1 MLNNYYIQRDL
12 KGLGYYKG
20 EIDEIIGSQSK
31 QAIKNFQQDF
41 SNYLSVDGIYGNE
54 TDKMLKHIVKECQ
67 AILGAKPDGMWGN
80 DTESKYQQLNN
91 IKYIKR
97 SELACHCGCGANR
110 MDIRLVKILDDIREY
125 YGKPIILTSPVRCIA
140 NNKRC
145 GGTSNS
151 WHIGGTDTS
160 GGWHNKACDFYVVD
174 VKVTE
179 LLNHCIDLRNQGKI
193 RYTYTNDSNM
203 KGVVH
208 IDIGG
213 IK

>member
-1 MLNNYYIQRDL
+1 MIMLNNYYIQKNL

-20 EIDEIIGSQSK
+20 KIDKNIGPQSK
-31 QAIKNFQQDF
+31 DAILHFQQDF
-41 SNYLSVDGIYGNE
+41 NLRCDSIYGKE
-54 TDKMLKHIVKECQ
+54 TDNCLQQVVKECQ
-67 AILGAKPDGMWGN
+67 VILGTKPDGMWGN
-80 DTESKYQQLNN
+80 DTESKYQKLNN

-110 MDIRLVKILDDIREY
+110 MDIRLVKILDDIRAY
-125 YGKPIILTSPVRCIA
+125 YNKPIILTSPVRCIS
-140 NNKRC
+140 NNKKC
-145 GGTSNS
+145 GGKSNS
-151 WHIGGTDTS
+151 WHIGGTDTN

-193 RYTYTNDSNM
+193 RYTYTNDTNM

-213 IK
+213 IR